1 MRNSSSSWVLTGG
14 YVHIIL
20 TLMNFGL
27 SRLRTRISMILVL
40 IFTVCLLPSQ
50 AIAVETVFQ
59 GTYQKND
66 SFTAA
71 RVGKDVVVTW
81 NRDSVNDISYSVF
94 IGEFVIRANGKPLPK
109 VKKGD
114 NVGTFTDS
122 TRSNAIYSLIWNYK
136 KVGIYQA
143 ARKIFFEHKAAIDD
157 RNQAVVLIKRT
168 NNSFTYDY
176 RILVDRDGSVR
187 GDALRFAC
195 RVSAWGLP
203 LAEGVLSVSS
213 LSLNVISYLPGG
225 QAASL
230 AGATLDKFELLSKT
244 SVMQGAEVARGTAT
258 YVIKADQID
267 LWSKVK
273 TKDAIR
279 LGIGNVK
286 ANGVVKSIKGI
297 PGTDKFNLVVDV
309 AVSVNDIK
317 ELYETISTARAQY
330 TETNALCAMLN

>member
-1 MRNSSSSWVLTGG
+1 MR
-14 YVHIIL
+14 IIL
-20 TLMNFGL
+20 ASMNFGL
-27 SRLRTRISMILVL
+27 GKSRTRISMILVL
-40 IFTVCLLPSQ
+40 IFTACLPPSQ
-50 AIAVETVFQ
+50 AVATEKVFE

-71 RVGKDVVVTW
+71 RIGKDVVVTW

-109 VKKGD
+109 VKNGD

-122 TRSNAIYSLIWNYK
+122 TRSNAIYSIIWNSK
-136 KVGIYQA
+136 RFGIYQA
-143 ARKIFFEHKAAIDD
+143 TGQIFFEHKAAIDD

-168 NNSFTYDY
+168 NNSLTYDY

-203 LAEGVLSVSS
+203 LAKGVLSVSS

-244 SVMQGAEVARGTAT
+244 SVIQGAEVARGTAT

-273 TKDAIR
+273 TRDALR
-279 LGIGNVK
+279 LGLGNVK
-286 ANGVVKSIKGI
+286 ANGVVKSIKRI

-317 ELYETISTARAQY
+317 DLYQTISTARAQY
-330 TETNALCAMLN
+330 TETNTLCAMLN